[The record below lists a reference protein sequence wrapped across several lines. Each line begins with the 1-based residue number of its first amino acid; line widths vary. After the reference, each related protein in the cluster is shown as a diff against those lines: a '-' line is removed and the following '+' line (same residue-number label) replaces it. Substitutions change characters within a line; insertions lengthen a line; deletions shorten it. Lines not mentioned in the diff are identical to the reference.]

1 VKAASTQDRAVQ
13 GVVNDGAALRP
24 PARHAG
30 AAQAVQAT
38 QDDAVRGRFL
48 AVSRRYLFET
58 VLVCDER
65 QRVRMASKATHSQQ
79 AD

>member
-1 VKAASTQDRAVQ
+1 MQDRAVQ

-30 AAQAVQAT
+30 AAQPVQATQAT